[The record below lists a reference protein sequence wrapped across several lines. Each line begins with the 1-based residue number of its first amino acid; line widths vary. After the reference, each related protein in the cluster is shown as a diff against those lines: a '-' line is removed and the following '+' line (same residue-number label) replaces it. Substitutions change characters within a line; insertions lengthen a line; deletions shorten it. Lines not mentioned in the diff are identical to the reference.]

1 MGTAVPEQHPAVHK
15 LNIGHLERANLI
27 SGTRTACQGGLA
39 AGLAVTL
46 DVCQLTTGLVYGLG
60 FGLGPWGRSTGF
72 MRTAAAVHKQQR
84 Q

>member
-46 DVCQLTTGLVYGLG
+46 DVCQLDYWVGIWFRVRVGSLG
-60 FGLGPWGRSTGF
+60 
-72 MRTAAAVHKQQR
+72 
-84 Q
+84 